1 MAVTPTD
8 RESPFEL
15 EELFLSITDAKG
27 IIRASNDVFV
37 RVSRY
42 PEERM
47 IGKAHNLIRHPDMPR
62 SVFRL
67 VWDNL
72 HAGRAVAGYVKN
84 MAADGAYY
92 WVMATLIPA
101 GDGYL
106 SVRLK
111 PSSPV
116 FPLVQEI
123 YARTL
128 AHERELADGGM
139 RPREVAVEALPFLL
153 DQVRQAGFAD
163 YDAFARHVL
172 PLEIRS
178 RETALAAAGHRPPA
192 LTGPMSRPLGDACTD
207 LDRLFA
213 GVEVFAAAAATLQQS
228 TAFIHRLADA
238 VDRNALNGLIAARRL
253 TVGGATLA
261 VVADRMSHCAGS
273 IATAVG
279 LFTDDVTPTMAAL
292 RNLEYRIALLK
303 GQVDMAIVSALELET
318 ATHEPQVR
326 ARRETSLTVLLD
338 SLTDHIDEL
347 ADALTG
353 LGRHLRSLER
363 GAERIDSALAMLG
376 ALHMAGRIE
385 ARHVTGSEAFT
396 VLFDRVREQLAE
408 ADSHMRAVADA
419 VVTAMATRSDT
430 ATLRTAFNEA
440 RGRLGVDA
448 ALAA

>member
-72 HAGRAVAGYVKN
+72 HAGRAAAGYVKN

-111 PSSPV
+111 PTSPA
-116 FPLVQEI
+116 FALVQEV

-128 AHERELADGGM
+128 AHEHELARAGM
-139 RPREVAVEALPFLL
+139 RPRDVAVEAIPFLL
-153 DQVRQAGFAD
+153 EQVQQAGFAD

-172 PLEIRS
+172 PLEIRA
-178 RETALAAAGHRPPA
+178 REEALAASGYRPPA
-192 LTGPMSRPLGDACTD
+192 CTGRLSHPLNDASLS
-207 LDRLFA
+207 LDELFA
-213 GVEVFAAAAATLQQS
+213 RVEVFADAASTLSES
-228 TAFIHRLADA
+228 TGFIRRLAGS

-253 TVGGATLA
+253 TAGGATLA
-261 VVADRMSHCAGS
+261 VVADRMSRCAGS
-273 IATAVG
+273 IAEAVAA
-279 LFTDDVTPTMAAL
+279 FTDDVDPAMSAL
-292 RNLEYRIALLK
+292 HDLEYRIALLK
-303 GQVDMAIVSALELET
+303 AQVDMSIVSALELET
-318 ATHEPQVR
+318 VEHEPPVR
-326 ARRETSLTVLLD
+326 ARREMSLSVLLESLTG
-338 SLTDHIDEL
+338 HIDEL
-347 ADALTG
+347 GDALND
-353 LGRHLRSLER
+353 LGGHLRALER
-363 GAERIDSALAMLG
+363 GTERIGSALNMLG

-385 ARHVTGSEAFT
+385 ARHVHGAGAFT
-396 VLFDRVREQLAE
+396 VLFDRVREQLAQ
-408 ADSHMRAVADA
+408 ADVHMSAVTDA
-419 VVTAMATRSDT
+419 VTKAMGTRSDT
-430 ATLRTAFNEA
+430 SALRAACASARTELEATP
-440 RGRLGVDA
+440 VA
-448 ALAA
+448 A